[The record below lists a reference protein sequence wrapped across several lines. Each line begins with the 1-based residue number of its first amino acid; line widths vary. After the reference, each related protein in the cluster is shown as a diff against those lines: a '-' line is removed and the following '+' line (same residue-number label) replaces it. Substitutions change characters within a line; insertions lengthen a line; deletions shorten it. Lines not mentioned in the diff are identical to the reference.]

1 MSSLP
6 PQLEQYY
13 STEIVSSDGIR
24 SRIFSDGIRKR
35 IETYN
40 QGSIPTITITRP
52 DLGVNWLLIL
62 DSKQYQ
68 EFQRDSWY
76 RTFEFDLERGLEWQE
91 EGLESIEGVEY
102 VRYRGLYKFSELE
115 VPYQLRYVDQN
126 NGFRSRLVIFDK
138 TGSKSLTVDCYSL
151 SPEPPDPKMFDL
163 PQGYTK
169 EPE

>member
-13 STEIVSSDGIR
+13 STEIIRSDGIS
-24 SRIFSDGIRKR
+24 SRIFSDGLRQR

-40 QGSIPTITITRP
+40 QGSIPTVSISRP
-52 DLGVNWLLIL
+52 DLGVIWLLMS
-62 DSKQYQ
+62 DSEQYQ
-68 EFQRDSWY
+68 ELQFNNQYGTFDPDSM
-76 RTFEFDLERGLEWQE
+76 LEWQA

-102 VRYRGLYKFSELE
+102 LRYRGLYKFADTGGAYE
-115 VPYQLRYVDQN
+115 LRYVDQN
-126 NGFRSRLVIFDK
+126 NGFCRRSVTFNK
-138 TGSKSLTVDCYSL
+138 TGSKSLTVDWHSL